1 MHELMEVIVHQG
13 IRMDLDAVGYHCVG
27 HQRFKVGEVGVATKD
42 VLAVGSTV
50 DDVVPSAV

>member
-1 MHELMEVIVHQG
+1 MEVIVHQG